1 MKSLQKNFLYNVLY
15 QILLVILPLITA
27 PYISRTLGATAVG
40 VYSYTYSVAYYF
52 LLIAMLGIGNHGNR
66 SIAAVRDD
74 RKKLNKT
81 FSSIYSLQVI
91 TFSIAILAYAIY
103 LVLFV
108 KDNRLIVLLQLIYVT
123 SGLFDIGWLFFGLE
137 QFKLTVAR
145 NTLIK
150 ISTVVL
156 MFVFVHKPSDL
167 WKYTLIMSA
176 GTLFS
181 QAYLWLYVKKYV
193 SFEKC
198 SVKEIT
204 SNIKP
209 VLILFIPVLAYSIYK
224 VMDKIMLGNMSSYDQ
239 VGFYNNAEKIINIP
253 MGIITALGTVML
265 PRMSNI
271 VANGDKKRVDDYIRI
286 SAKLVT
292 LLSSAIAFGLMGVSS
307 VLAPVFFGDE
317 FIACGE
323 IIRLLSVTVF
333 FIAWANVI
341 RTQYLIPN
349 KRDSI
354 YLTSTMV
361 GAILNLIINWMLI
374 PKYQANGAAFGTI
387 VAEFSVMLVQ
397 MVAVKNEL
405 PMRKYIM
412 SYYPILIIGLIMA
425 VLVSGGMGY
434 IGSHTTVELL
444 NAGYDVVIA
453 DDLSNSKEVV
463 KYRIK
468 EITGKDVK
476 FYNVNL
482 TDVNETEKVFEE
494 NNIDSVIHFAA
505 FKAVGES
512 VEKPLE
518 YYYNNLTSALV
529 VLRAMKKYGCRN
541 FVFSSS
547 ATVYGDAKVVPITED
562 SPLSTTNPYGSTKLM
577 IEDMLRDIAKTEPQ
591 LNIAILR

>member
-91 TFSIAILAYAIY
+91 TFSIAILAYVIY

-412 SYYPILIIGLIMA
+412 SYSPILINGLIMA
-425 VLVSGGMGY
+425 VLVDRIGIKLGVSVSTLAIQILAGGFFFC
-434 IGSHTTVELL
+434 
-444 NAGYDVVIA
+444 IA
-453 DDLSNSKEVV
+453 TIAYLRISNDEMWRLGLDS
-463 KYRIK
+463 IK
-468 EITGKDVK
+468 K
-476 FYNVNL
+476 
-482 TDVNETEKVFEE
+482 
-494 NNIDSVIHFAA
+494 
-505 FKAVGES
+505 
-512 VEKPLE
+512 
-518 YYYNNLTSALV
+518 
-529 VLRAMKKYGCRN
+529 RKK
-541 FVFSSS
+541 SS
-547 ATVYGDAKVVPITED
+547 
-562 SPLSTTNPYGSTKLM
+562 
-577 IEDMLRDIAKTEPQ
+577 
-591 LNIAILR
+591 